1 MAKTALLQQGL
12 LAFTLNSPKNADTF
26 EFELANNTKVILL
39 APGVLQFEPKETT
52 SSRAIVLSAGIHG
65 NETAPIECLDK
76 LVSDIFSL
84 EIKLDQP
91 LLVIFG
97 NPPAMIEAKRE
108 LSVNLNRL
116 FIGKHKNYER
126 CYEVERANQLE
137 TLLDSFYKAYQHL
150 PAYHLDLH
158 TAIRSSKHEKFAV
171 YPFTHGKPWKKSSL
185 ALLQSCGVDCVLFSN
200 EPASTFSYHSSAK
213 YNAVAFTVELGK
225 VHAFGQNV
233 LSKLDQLVSTLQ
245 QLLSSSKMDSLE
257 FEANKAILF
266 EVSDVVN
273 KHQDDFCFSF
283 NQSQANFTEYQTG
296 YELAKEGSE
305 RVVISNGPKAIVF
318 PNDKVAIGQRAVL
331 LVKRMTQSDIVQAEK
346 IHRLI

>member
-12 LAFTLNSPKNADTF
+12 LEFTLNSPQNTDTF
-26 EFELANNTKVILL
+26 GFELANDTKVSLL
-39 APGVLQFEPKETT
+39 APGVVRFEPKD
-52 SSRAIVLSAGIHG
+52 SIPSRAIVLSAGIHG

-76 LVSDIFSL
+76 LVSDIFAL
-84 EIKLDQP
+84 EVKLEQP
-91 LLVIFG
+91 LLVILG

-116 FIGKHKNYER
+116 FIGKHQNYAS
-126 CYEVERANQLE
+126 CYEVERAKQLE
-137 TLLDSFYKAYQHL
+137 SLLDNFYKSYQHL

-171 YPFTHGKPWKKSSL
+171 YPFTHGKPWQKSSL
-185 ALLQSCGVDCVLFSN
+185 ALLQACGVDCVLFSN

-225 VHAFGQNV
+225 VHAFGQND
-233 LSKLDQLVSTLQ
+233 LSKLEQLSTTLQ
-245 QLLSSSKMDSLE
+245 QLLSDSNLSSLGFKPKQ
-257 FEANKAILF
+257 AVLF

-273 KHQDDFCFSF
+273 KHQEDFCFSF
-283 NQSQANFTEYQTG
+283 GQSQANFTEYQTG
-296 YELAKEGSE
+296 YELAKEGSGS
-305 RVVISNGPKAIVF
+305 VVIGNGPKAIVF

-331 LVKRMTQSDIVQAEK
+331 LVKRMSLSDIEQAEK
-346 IHRLI
+346 NHRLE

>member
-1 MAKTALLQQGL
+1 MAKTALIQQGL
-12 LAFTLNSPKNADTF
+12 LAFTLNSPQNADTF
-26 EFELANNTKVILL
+26 EFELANNTKVKLL
-39 APGVLQFEPKETT
+39 ASGVLQFEPKEST

-91 LLVIFG
+91 LLVILG

-126 CYEVERANQLE
+126 SYEVERANQLE
-137 TLLDSFYKAYQHL
+137 TLLDCFYKAYQHL

-213 YNAVAFTVELGK
+213 YGVVAFTVELGK
-225 VHAFGQNV
+225 VHAFGQND
-233 LSKLDQLVSTLQ
+233 LSKLDQLTTTLK
-245 QLLSSSKMDSLE
+245 QLLSASNLKSLD
-257 FEANKAILF
+257 FKPKRAVLF
-266 EVSDVVN
+266 EVSDVVD

-346 IHRLI
+346 KHRLI